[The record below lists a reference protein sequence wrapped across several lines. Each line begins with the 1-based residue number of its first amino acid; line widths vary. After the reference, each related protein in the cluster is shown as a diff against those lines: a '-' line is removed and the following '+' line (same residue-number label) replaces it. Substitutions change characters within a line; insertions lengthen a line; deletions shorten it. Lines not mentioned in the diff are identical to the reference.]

1 MSDLTLKG
9 LCYLAVVVGFLLS
22 ALVFSVLWS
31 WFVVPL
37 GVPSIN
43 MAHAMG
49 IGLML
54 GVLRGVHS
62 EPSHDDD
69 PGYSA
74 FMGVAVPLF
83 ALAVGAVLRYF
94 V

>member
-1 MSDLTLKG
+1 MSDFTLKG

-22 ALVFSVLWS
+22 ALVFSVLWG

-43 MAHAMG
+43 VAHAMG

-54 GVLRGVHS
+54 GVLRGGYS
-62 EPSHDDD
+62 ESEDVD